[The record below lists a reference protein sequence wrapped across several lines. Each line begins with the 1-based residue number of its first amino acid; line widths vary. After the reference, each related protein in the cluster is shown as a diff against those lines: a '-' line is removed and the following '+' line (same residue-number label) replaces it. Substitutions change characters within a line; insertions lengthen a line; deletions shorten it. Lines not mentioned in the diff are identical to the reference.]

1 MRTYR
6 ISMDI
11 GRTQSGQVGGDMGE
25 WWVEEARLRPFTA
38 CAVDA
43 PPPPPPDDW
52 VWPQEGDRIE
62 VEVRRPLAR
71 PSLSTTAPE
80 LACRPLPRL
89 PHTRGSP
96 AADPLTS
103 LAAPCLDQLD
113 DGEYGIVWCPAVIT
127 AVLVDSWLHAKI
139 TNPRYGEGEAAEW
152 EDWFSWV
159 EEGTDWRRE
168 GAGDDDDDDDDTDED
183 DSDDDDDADDEEEEK
198 TYPKVRLVFKSRD
211 AAGNGA
217 EAASKV
223 GSRYSIPKVKSLP
236 PNSQDAPAAS
246 AGAESSASAA
256 GLAGA
261 AAAQYYEETR
271 DGSTTFSW
279 REYERA
285 TMETDAAALGTRRGT
300 KLRSLSP
307 VAAEAAGG
315 AERAPKAEAEA
326 GAGAEAQAG
335 AGAEAEAEGADGAE
349 RPAAEA
355 EGQAVD
361 AGESGGPSQED

>member
-1 MRTYR
+1 M
-6 ISMDI
+6 
-11 GRTQSGQVGGDMGE
+11 
-25 WWVEEARLRPFTA
+25 
-38 CAVDA
+38 
-43 PPPPPPDDW
+43 
-52 VWPQEGDRIE
+52 
-62 VEVRRPLAR
+62 
-71 PSLSTTAPE
+71 
-80 LACRPLPRL
+80 
-89 PHTRGSP
+89 
-96 AADPLTS
+96 
-103 LAAPCLDQLD
+103 D
-113 DGEYGIVWCPAVIT
+113 DGEFGIVWCPAVIT

-168 GAGDDDDDDDDTDED
+168 GAGDEEDDDTDDD
-183 DSDDDDDADDEEEEK
+183 DSEDEDEDEDEDEEEEK

-223 GSRYSIPKVKSLP
+223 GSRYSIPKVKSQP
-236 PNSQDAPAAS
+236 PKSHDAPVAS
-246 AGAESSASAA
+246 AGAEGSAGASSSMSVA

-271 DGSTTFSW
+271 DGSTAFSW

-315 AERAPKAEAEA
+315 AEPAPKAEAGAGLGGEA
-326 GAGAEAQAG
+326 GAEV
-335 AGAEAEAEGADGAE
+335 EAEGADGVE
-349 RPAAEA
+349 RPGAEA
-355 EGQAVD
+355 ERQAVD
-361 AGESGGPSQED
+361 AGEGGSPSQED